1 MPLLLSVAFQQ
12 LYQMADSMIV
22 GRFAESAQ
30 AGELARK
37 LSDHAAV
44 RCCCDRHQHR
54 HLRPRLAAV
63 RREAL
68 PAHEDRDL
76 DRPDHHDR
84 RLAAADAVRR
94 GLHQRSDECAQYL
107 GGYFRGRLALS
118 SRLCVR
124 SAVPVHLQ
132 RVHRHFQRHG
142 RQPDAA
148 VPAHPV
154 LGRQRHPRRRIR
166 CHAALGRCRRCMGD
180 LYRAGRIGRVRLL
193 PAHAP
198 GARL

>member
-1 MPLLLSVAFQQ
+1 
-12 LYQMADSMIV
+12 MIV

-30 AGELARK
+30 AVSLRSPPSAQVIR
-37 LSDHAAV
+37 HAAV

-54 HLRPRLAAV
+54 HLRPRLAVV

-94 GLHQRSDECAQYL
+94 GLHQRSDECAQHL

-118 SRLCVR
+118 ARVCVR

-154 LGRQRHPRRRIR
+154 LGRQRHSRRRIR
-166 CHAALGRCRRCMGD
+166 CPTALGRCRRWHGRPLSRMG
-180 LYRAGRIGRVRLL
+180 ASGRCSLL
-193 PAHAP
+193 PAHVPRAH
-198 GARL
+198 L